1 MNERYRWIGA
11 ALCRAFVLVCAAVL
25 VLTATAAL
33 LTRAGMP
40 FAGAYTGGVLIAA
53 VGTLIVSRNGAPRV
67 LLPSPAITA
76 WLVYEE
82 IIAHGIAWQDVLIVS
97 AVTALMGA
105 LLMRAASMGRMI
117 DALPSVIRTGLLL
130 SLALGMLTQAAQAA
144 RILLPSPWALT
155 MGGMLSDPLT
165 YFTLVGVLLVLL
177 LYVRQKELALP
188 IGIGIVLLLTW
199 AEGFW
204 EIPAAP
210 FLQPELALP
219 LMAGG
224 QDTLDVPAAIGLGI
238 TLLIAL
244 TVEST
249 AVLAT
254 EGWRPP
260 AKPDTPLIRLF
271 AVSGIGSLLA
281 AFPLSIAPISAAL
294 PAAEE
299 RRIGGIPATATGTA
313 LLLFLL
319 LPCAPLLAALAEF
332 PAAPALTLAV
342 LGLML
347 LRRALMQLQS
357 AKRLTLCDAAVLAIF
372 VLASYDLRTG
382 LTLAL
387 LTWVLLMAAGGAH
400 HAIHRS
406 TIVLTVIL
414 ILSQLFPWLP

>member
-1 MNERYRWIGA
+1 MNERYGWIGA

-40 FAGAYTGGVLIAA
+40 FAGAYTGGVLAAA
-53 VGTLIVSRNGAPRV
+53 VGTLIVSRNGATRV

-82 IIAHGIAWQDVLIVS
+82 IIARGIAWQDALIVS
-97 AVTALMGA
+97 AVTALIGV
-105 LLMRAASMGRMI
+105 LLMRTVFMGRMI
-117 DALPSVIRTGLLL
+117 DGLPPVIRTGLLL
-130 SLALGMLTQAAQAA
+130 SLALGILTQAAQAA

-165 YFTLVGVLLVLL
+165 YFTLVGILLVLL
-177 LYVRQKELALP
+177 LYVQQKTTALP
-188 IGIGIVLLLTW
+188 VGIGIILLLTW
-199 AEGFW
+199 GEGFW

-210 FLQPELALP
+210 FLQPAFVLP
-219 LMAGG
+219 METMVG
-224 QDTLDVPAAIGLGI
+224 TLDIPAAIGLGI

-249 AVLAT
+249 AVLAADVRCVRT
-254 EGWRPP
+254 ADSVLTRV
-260 AKPDTPLIRLF
+260 F
-271 AVSGIGSLLA
+271 AVSGIASLIGA
-281 AFPLSIAPISAAL
+281 APLIIAPISAAL

-299 RRIGGIPATATGTA
+299 RHIGGIPSTAMWVA
-313 LLLFLL
+313 LLLLLL

-332 PAAPALTLAV
+332 PATPALALTV

-347 LRRALMQLQS
+347 LRHALVQLRITTS
-357 AKRLTLCDAAVLAIF
+357 LTLRDTAVLAVF
-372 VLASYDLRTG
+372 VLTSYDLQTG

-387 LTWVLLMAAGGAH
+387 LTWVLLTAAGGAH
-400 HAIHRS
+400 HHIHRS
-406 TIVLTVIL
+406 TAVLTAVL
-414 ILSQLFPWLP
+414 VLSQLFPQLR

>member
-1 MNERYRWIGA
+1 MNERYGWIGA

-40 FAGAYTGGVLIAA
+40 FAGAYTGSVLVAA
-53 VGTLIVSRNGAPRV
+53 VGTLIVSRNGATRV

-82 IIAHGIAWQDVLIVS
+82 IIARGIAWQDALIVS
-97 AVTALMGA
+97 AVTALIGV
-105 LLMRAASMGRMI
+105 LLMRTVFMGRMI
-117 DALPSVIRTGLLL
+117 DGLPPVIRTGLLL

-165 YFTLVGVLLVLL
+165 YFTLVGILLVLL
-177 LYVRQKELALP
+177 LYVQQKTAALP
-188 IGIGIVLLLTW
+188 IGIGIILLLTW
-199 AEGFW
+199 GEGFW

-210 FLQPELALP
+210 FLQPAFVLP
-219 LMAGG
+219 METMVG
-224 QDTLDVPAAIGLGI
+224 TLDIPAAIGLGI

-249 AVLAT
+249 AVLAADVRCVRT
-254 EGWRPP
+254 ADSVLTRV
-260 AKPDTPLIRLF
+260 F
-271 AVSGIGSLLA
+271 AVSGIASLIGA
-281 AFPLSIAPISAAL
+281 APLIIAPISAAL

-299 RRIGGIPATATGTA
+299 RRIGGIPSTAMWVA
-313 LLLFLL
+313 LLLLLL

-332 PAAPALTLAV
+332 PAAPALALTV

-347 LRRALMQLQS
+347 LRHALVQLRITTS
-357 AKRLTLCDAAVLAIF
+357 LTLRDTAVLAVF
-372 VLASYDLRTG
+372 VLTSYDLQTG

-387 LTWVLLMAAGGAH
+387 LTWVLLTAAGGAH
-400 HAIHRS
+400 HHIHRS
-406 TIVLTVIL
+406 TAVLTAVL
-414 ILSQLFPWLP
+414 VLSQLFPQLR

>member
-1 MNERYRWIGA
+1 MSERYGWIGA

-25 VLTATAAL
+25 VLTAAAAL

-40 FAGAYTGGVLIAA
+40 FAGAYTGGVLVAA
-53 VGTLIVSRNGAPRV
+53 VGTLIVSRNGATRV

-97 AVTALMGA
+97 AVTAFIGV

-117 DALPSVIRTGLLL
+117 GVLPPVIRTGLLL

-244 TVEST
+244 TVESA
-249 AVLAT
+249 AVLSA
-254 EGWRPP
+254 EGARPP
-260 AKPDTPLIRLF
+260 ANPDTPLARLF
-271 AVSGIGSLLA
+271 AVNGIGSLLG

-299 RRIGGIPATATGTA
+299 RRISGIPSTAIGTA

-332 PAAPALTLAV
+332 PAAPALSLAM

-347 LRRALMQLQS
+347 LRRALVQLQR
-357 AKRLTLCDAAVLAIF
+357 AKLLTLCDAAVLAIF

-387 LTWVLLMAAGGAH
+387 LTWVLLMAAGGTH
-400 HAIHRS
+400 YSIHRS

>member
-1 MNERYRWIGA
+1 MSERYGWIGA

-25 VLTATAAL
+25 VLTAAAAL

-40 FAGAYTGGVLIAA
+40 FAGAYTGGVLVAA
-53 VGTLIVSRNGAPRV
+53 VGTLIVSRNGATRV
-67 LLPSPAITA
+67 LRPSPAITA

-97 AVTALMGA
+97 AVTAFIGV

-117 DALPSVIRTGLLL
+117 GVLPPVIRTGLLL

-244 TVEST
+244 TVESA
-249 AVLAT
+249 AVLSA
-254 EGWRPP
+254 EGARPP
-260 AKPDTPLIRLF
+260 ANPDTPLARLF
-271 AVSGIGSLLA
+271 AVNGIGSLLG

-299 RRIGGIPATATGTA
+299 RRISGIPSTAIGTA

-332 PAAPALTLAV
+332 PAAPALSLAM

-347 LRRALMQLQS
+347 LRRALVQLQR
-357 AKRLTLCDAAVLAIF
+357 AKLLTLCDAAVLAIF

-387 LTWVLLMAAGGAH
+387 LTWVLLMAAGGTH

>member
-1 MNERYRWIGA
+1 MSERYGWIGA
-11 ALCRAFVLVCAAVL
+11 ALCRAFVLVCAAML

-40 FAGAYTGGVLIAA
+40 FAGAYTGGVLVAA
-53 VGTLIVSRNGAPRV
+53 VGTLIVSRNGATRV

-82 IIAHGIAWQDVLIVS
+82 IIARGIAWQDVLIVS
-97 AVTALMGA
+97 AVTAFIGV
-105 LLMRAASMGRMI
+105 LLMRAASMERMI
-117 DALPSVIRTGLLL
+117 DALPPVIRTGLLL

-177 LYVRQKELALP
+177 LYVQQKELALP

-244 TVEST
+244 TVE
-249 AVLAT
+249 
-254 EGWRPP
+254 
-260 AKPDTPLIRLF
+260 
-271 AVSGIGSLLA
+271 
-281 AFPLSIAPISAAL
+281 
-294 PAAEE
+294 
-299 RRIGGIPATATGTA
+299 
-313 LLLFLL
+313 
-319 LPCAPLLAALAEF
+319 
-332 PAAPALTLAV
+332 
-342 LGLML
+342 
-347 LRRALMQLQS
+347 
-357 AKRLTLCDAAVLAIF
+357 
-372 VLASYDLRTG
+372 
-382 LTLAL
+382 
-387 LTWVLLMAAGGAH
+387 
-400 HAIHRS
+400 
-406 TIVLTVIL
+406 
-414 ILSQLFPWLP
+414 

>member
-25 VLTATAAL
+25 VLTATATL

-40 FAGAYTGGVLIAA
+40 FAGAYTGGVLVAA
-53 VGTLIVSRNGAPRV
+53 VGTLIVSRNGATRV

-117 DALPSVIRTGLLL
+117 DALPPVIRTGLLL

-188 IGIGIVLLLTW
+188 IGIGIVLLLTRV
-199 AEGFW
+199 EGFW

-244 TVEST
+244 TVESA
-249 AVLAT
+249 AVLSA
-254 EGWRPP
+254 EGARPP
-260 AKPDTPLIRLF
+260 TKAGTPLIRLF
-271 AVSGIGSLLA
+271 AVSGIGSLLG

-299 RRIGGIPATATGTA
+299 RRIGGIPATAMGTA

-332 PAAPALTLAV
+332 PAAPVLALAM

-347 LRRALMQLQS
+347 LRRALVQLHRME
-357 AKRLTLCDAAVLAIF
+357 RLTLCDAAVLAIF
-372 VLASYDLRTG
+372 VLATYDLRTG

-387 LTWVLLMAAGGAH
+387 LTWVLLTAASGMY

-406 TIVLTVIL
+406 TIMLAVIL
-414 ILSQLFPWLP
+414 VLSQLFPWLP

>member
-1 MNERYRWIGA
+1 MNERYGWIGA

-33 LTRAGMP
+33 LTRAGMS
-40 FAGAYTGGVLIAA
+40 FAGAYTGGVLAAA
-53 VGTLIVSRNGAPRV
+53 VGTLIVSRNGATRI

-82 IIAHGIAWQDVLIVS
+82 IIARGIAWQDALIVS
-97 AVTALMGA
+97 AVTALIGV
-105 LLMRAASMGRMI
+105 LLMRTVFMGRMI
-117 DALPSVIRTGLLL
+117 DGLPPVIRTGLLL

-165 YFTLVGVLLVLL
+165 YFTLVGILLVLL
-177 LYVRQKELALP
+177 LYVQQKTAALP
-188 IGIGIVLLLTW
+188 VGIGIILLLTW
-199 AEGFW
+199 GEGFW

-210 FLQPELALP
+210 FLQPAFVLP
-219 LMAGG
+219 METMVG
-224 QDTLDVPAAIGLGI
+224 TLDIPAAIGLGI

-249 AVLAT
+249 AVLAADVRCVRT
-254 EGWRPP
+254 ADSVLTRV
-260 AKPDTPLIRLF
+260 F
-271 AVSGIGSLLA
+271 AVSGIASLIGA
-281 AFPLSIAPISAAL
+281 APLIIAPISAAL

-299 RRIGGIPATATGTA
+299 RHIGGIPSTAMWVA
-313 LLLFLL
+313 LLLLLL

-332 PAAPALTLAV
+332 PAAPALALTV

-347 LRRALMQLQS
+347 LRHALVQLRITTS
-357 AKRLTLCDAAVLAIF
+357 LTLRDTAVLAVF
-372 VLASYDLRTG
+372 VLTSYDLQTG

-387 LTWVLLMAAGGAH
+387 LTWVLLTAAGGAH
-400 HAIHRS
+400 HHIHRS
-406 TIVLTVIL
+406 TAVLTAVL
-414 ILSQLFPWLP
+414 VLSQLFPQLR

>member
-1 MNERYRWIGA
+1 MNERYGWIGA

-40 FAGAYTGGVLIAA
+40 FAGAYTGSVLVAA
-53 VGTLIVSRNGAPRV
+53 VGTLIVSRNGATRV

-82 IIAHGIAWQDVLIVS
+82 IIARGIAWQDALIVS
-97 AVTALMGA
+97 AVTALIGV
-105 LLMRAASMGRMI
+105 LLMRTVFMGRMI
-117 DALPSVIRTGLLL
+117 DGLPPVIRTGLLL
-130 SLALGMLTQAAQAA
+130 SLALGILTQAAQAA

-165 YFTLVGVLLVLL
+165 YFTLVGILLVLL
-177 LYVRQKELALP
+177 LYVQQKTAALP
-188 IGIGIVLLLTW
+188 IGIGIILLLTW
-199 AEGFW
+199 GEGFW

-210 FLQPELALP
+210 FLQPALVLP
-219 LMAGG
+219 METMVG
-224 QDTLDVPAAIGLGI
+224 TLDIPAAIGLGI

-249 AVLAT
+249 AVLAADVRCVRT
-254 EGWRPP
+254 ADSVLTRV
-260 AKPDTPLIRLF
+260 F
-271 AVSGIGSLLA
+271 AVSGIASLIGA
-281 AFPLSIAPISAAL
+281 APLIIAPISAAL

-299 RRIGGIPATATGTA
+299 RHIGGIPSTAMWVA
-313 LLLFLL
+313 LLLLLL

-332 PAAPALTLAV
+332 PAAPALALTV

-347 LRRALMQLQS
+347 LRHALVQLRITTS
-357 AKRLTLCDAAVLAIF
+357 LTLRDTAVLAVF
-372 VLASYDLRTG
+372 VLTSYDLQTG

-387 LTWVLLMAAGGAH
+387 LTWVLLTAAGGAH
-400 HAIHRS
+400 HHIHRS
-406 TIVLTVIL
+406 TAVLTAVL
-414 ILSQLFPWLP
+414 VLSQLFPQLR

>member
-1 MNERYRWIGA
+1 MNERYGWIGA

-40 FAGAYTGGVLIAA
+40 FAGAYTGGVLAAA
-53 VGTLIVSRNGAPRV
+53 VGTLIVSRNGATRV

-82 IIAHGIAWQDVLIVS
+82 IIARGIAWQDALIVS
-97 AVTALMGA
+97 AVTALIGV
-105 LLMRAASMGRMI
+105 LLMRTVFMGRMI
-117 DALPSVIRTGLLL
+117 DGLPPVIRTGLLL
-130 SLALGMLTQAAQAA
+130 SLALGILTQAAQAA

-165 YFTLVGVLLVLL
+165 YFTLVGILLVLL
-177 LYVRQKELALP
+177 LYVQQKTAALP
-188 IGIGIVLLLTW
+188 IGIGIILLLTW
-199 AEGFW
+199 GEGFW

-210 FLQPELALP
+210 FLQPAFVLP
-219 LMAGG
+219 METMVG
-224 QDTLDVPAAIGLGI
+224 TLDIPAAIGLGI

-249 AVLAT
+249 AVLAADVRCVRT
-254 EGWRPP
+254 ADSVLTRV
-260 AKPDTPLIRLF
+260 F
-271 AVSGIGSLLA
+271 AVSGIASLIGA
-281 AFPLSIAPISAAL
+281 APLIIAPISAAL

-299 RRIGGIPATATGTA
+299 RHIGGIPSTAMWVA
-313 LLLFLL
+313 LLLLLL

-332 PAAPALTLAV
+332 PAAPALALTV

-347 LRRALMQLQS
+347 LRHALVQLRITTS
-357 AKRLTLCDAAVLAIF
+357 LTLRDTAVLAVF
-372 VLASYDLRTG
+372 VLTSYDLQTG

-387 LTWVLLMAAGGAH
+387 LTWVLLTAAGGAH
-400 HAIHRS
+400 HHIHRS
-406 TIVLTVIL
+406 TAVLTAVL
-414 ILSQLFPWLP
+414 VLSQLFPQLR

>member
-1 MNERYRWIGA
+1 MNERYGWIGA

-40 FAGAYTGGVLIAA
+40 FAGAYTGGVLAAA
-53 VGTLIVSRNGAPRV
+53 VGTLIVSRNGATRV

-82 IIAHGIAWQDVLIVS
+82 VIARGIAWQDALIVS
-97 AVTALMGA
+97 AVTALIGV
-105 LLMRAASMGRMI
+105 LLMRTVFMGRMI
-117 DALPSVIRTGLLL
+117 DGLPPVIRTGLLL

-165 YFTLVGVLLVLL
+165 YFTLVGILLVLL
-177 LYVRQKELALP
+177 LYVQQKTAALP
-188 IGIGIVLLLTW
+188 IGIGIILLLTW
-199 AEGFW
+199 GEGFW

-210 FLQPELALP
+210 FLQPAFVLP
-219 LMAGG
+219 METMVG
-224 QDTLDVPAAIGLGI
+224 TLDIPAAIGLGI

-249 AVLAT
+249 AVLAADVRCVRT
-254 EGWRPP
+254 ADSVLTRV
-260 AKPDTPLIRLF
+260 F
-271 AVSGIGSLLA
+271 AVSGIASLIGA
-281 AFPLSIAPISAAL
+281 APLIIAPISAAL

-299 RRIGGIPATATGTA
+299 RHIGGIPSTAMWVA
-313 LLLFLL
+313 LLLLLL

-332 PAAPALTLAV
+332 PAAPALALTV

-347 LRRALMQLQS
+347 LRHALVQLRITTS
-357 AKRLTLCDAAVLAIF
+357 LTLRDTAVLAVF
-372 VLASYDLRTG
+372 VLTSYDLQTG

-387 LTWVLLMAAGGAH
+387 LTWVLLTAAGGAH
-400 HAIHRS
+400 HHIHRS
-406 TIVLTVIL
+406 TAVLTAVL
-414 ILSQLFPWLP
+414 VLSQLFPQLR

>member
-1 MNERYRWIGA
+1 MSERYGWIGA

-25 VLTATAAL
+25 VLTATTAL

-40 FAGAYTGGVLIAA
+40 FAGAYTGGVLVAA
-53 VGTLIVSRNGAPRV
+53 VGTLIVSRNGATRV

-82 IIAHGIAWQDVLIVS
+82 IIARGIAWQDVLIVS

-117 DALPSVIRTGLLL
+117 DALPPVIRTGLLL

-199 AEGFW
+199 AEGFC

-244 TVEST
+244 TVESA
-249 AVLAT
+249 AVLSA
-254 EGWRPP
+254 EGARPP
-260 AKPDTPLIRLF
+260 ANPDTPLARLF
-271 AVSGIGSLLA
+271 AVSGIGSLLG

-299 RRIGGIPATATGTA
+299 RRISGIPSTAIGTA

-332 PAAPALTLAV
+332 PAAPALSLAM

-347 LRRALMQLQS
+347 LRYALVQLQR
-357 AKRLTLCDAAVLAIF
+357 AKLLTLCDAAVLAIF

-387 LTWVLLMAAGGAH
+387 LTWVLLMAAGGTH

>member
-1 MNERYRWIGA
+1 MNERYGWIGA

-40 FAGAYTGGVLIAA
+40 FAGAYTGGVLAAA
-53 VGTLIVSRNGAPRV
+53 VGTLIVSRNGATRI

-82 IIAHGIAWQDVLIVS
+82 IIARGIAWQDALIVS
-97 AVTALMGA
+97 AVTALIGV
-105 LLMRAASMGRMI
+105 LLMRTVFMGRMI
-117 DALPSVIRTGLLL
+117 DGLPPVIRTGLLL
-130 SLALGMLTQAAQAA
+130 SLALGILTQAAQAA

-165 YFTLVGVLLVLL
+165 YFTLVGILLVLL
-177 LYVRQKELALP
+177 LYVQQKTTALP
-188 IGIGIVLLLTW
+188 VGIGIILLLTW
-199 AEGFW
+199 GEGFW

-210 FLQPELALP
+210 FLQPAFVLP
-219 LMAGG
+219 METMVG
-224 QDTLDVPAAIGLGI
+224 TLDIPAAIGLGI

-249 AVLAT
+249 AVLAADVRCVRT
-254 EGWRPP
+254 ADSVLTRV
-260 AKPDTPLIRLF
+260 F
-271 AVSGIGSLLA
+271 AVSGIASLIGA
-281 AFPLSIAPISAAL
+281 APLIIAPISAAL

-299 RRIGGIPATATGTA
+299 RHIGGIPSTAMWVA
-313 LLLFLL
+313 LLLLLL

-332 PAAPALTLAV
+332 PAAPALALTV

-347 LRRALMQLQS
+347 LRHALVQLRITTS
-357 AKRLTLCDAAVLAIF
+357 LTLRDTAVLAVF
-372 VLASYDLRTG
+372 VLTSYDLQTG

-387 LTWVLLMAAGGAH
+387 LTWVLLTAAGGAH
-400 HAIHRS
+400 HHIHRS
-406 TIVLTVIL
+406 TAVLTAVL
-414 ILSQLFPWLP
+414 VLSQLFPQLR

>member
-1 MNERYRWIGA
+1 M
-11 ALCRAFVLVCAAVL
+11 
-25 VLTATAAL
+25 
-33 LTRAGMP
+33 
-40 FAGAYTGGVLIAA
+40 
-53 VGTLIVSRNGAPRV
+53 
-67 LLPSPAITA
+67 
-76 WLVYEE
+76 
-82 IIAHGIAWQDVLIVS
+82 
-97 AVTALMGA
+97 
-105 LLMRAASMGRMI
+105 
-117 DALPSVIRTGLLL
+117 
-130 SLALGMLTQAAQAA
+130 
-144 RILLPSPWALT
+144 
-155 MGGMLSDPLT
+155 
-165 YFTLVGVLLVLL
+165 
-177 LYVRQKELALP
+177 RQKELALP

-244 TVEST
+244 TVESA
-249 AVLAT
+249 AVLSA
-254 EGWRPP
+254 EGARPP
-260 AKPDTPLIRLF
+260 AKPDTPLARLF
-271 AVSGIGSLLA
+271 VVSGIGSLLG
-281 AFPLSIAPISAAL
+281 AFPLSITPISAAL

-299 RRIGGIPATATGTA
+299 QRISGIPSTAIGTA

-319 LPCAPLLAALAEF
+319 LPCAPLLAVLAEF
-332 PAAPALTLAV
+332 PAAPALALAV

-347 LRRALMQLQS
+347 LRRALVQLQR
-357 AKRLTLCDAAVLAIF
+357 AKHLTLCDAAVLAIF

-387 LTWVLLMAAGGAH
+387 LTWVLLMTAGGMH

>member
-1 MNERYRWIGA
+1 MNERYGWIGA

-40 FAGAYTGGVLIAA
+40 FAGAYTGSVLVAA
-53 VGTLIVSRNGAPRV
+53 VGTLIVSRNGATRV

-76 WLVYEE
+76 WLVYEK
-82 IIAHGIAWQDVLIVS
+82 IIARGIAWQDALIVS
-97 AVTALMGA
+97 AVTALIGV
-105 LLMRAASMGRMI
+105 LLMRTVFMGRMI
-117 DALPSVIRTGLLL
+117 DGLPPVIRTGLLL

-165 YFTLVGVLLVLL
+165 YFTLVGILLVLL
-177 LYVRQKELALP
+177 LYVQQKTAALP
-188 IGIGIVLLLTW
+188 IGIGIILLLTW
-199 AEGFW
+199 GEGFW

-210 FLQPELALP
+210 FLQPAFVLP
-219 LMAGG
+219 METMVG
-224 QDTLDVPAAIGLGI
+224 TLDIPAAIGLGI

-249 AVLAT
+249 AVLAADVRCVRT
-254 EGWRPP
+254 ADSVLTRV
-260 AKPDTPLIRLF
+260 F
-271 AVSGIGSLLA
+271 AVSGIASLIGA
-281 AFPLSIAPISAAL
+281 APLIIAPISAAL

-299 RRIGGIPATATGTA
+299 RRIGGIPSTAMWVA
-313 LLLFLL
+313 LLLLLL

-332 PAAPALTLAV
+332 PAAPALALTV

-347 LRRALMQLQS
+347 LRHALVQLRTTTS
-357 AKRLTLCDAAVLAIF
+357 LTLRDTAVLAVF
-372 VLASYDLRTG
+372 VLTSYDLQTG

-387 LTWVLLMAAGGAH
+387 LTWVLLTAAGGAH
-400 HAIHRS
+400 HHIHRS
-406 TIVLTVIL
+406 TAVLTAVL
-414 ILSQLFPWLP
+414 VLSQLFPQLR

>member
-1 MNERYRWIGA
+1 MNERYGWIGA

-40 FAGAYTGGVLIAA
+40 FAGAYTGSVLVAA
-53 VGTLIVSRNGAPRV
+53 VGTLIVSRNGATRI

-82 IIAHGIAWQDVLIVS
+82 IIARGIAWQDALIVS
-97 AVTALMGA
+97 AVTALIGV
-105 LLMRAASMGRMI
+105 LLMRTVFMGRMI
-117 DALPSVIRTGLLL
+117 DGLPPVIRTGLLL

-165 YFTLVGVLLVLL
+165 YFTLVGILLVLL
-177 LYVRQKELALP
+177 LYVQQKTAALP
-188 IGIGIVLLLTW
+188 IGIGIILLLTW
-199 AEGFW
+199 GEGFW

-210 FLQPELALP
+210 FLQPAFVLP
-219 LMAGG
+219 METMVG
-224 QDTLDVPAAIGLGI
+224 TLDIPAAIGLGI

-249 AVLAT
+249 AVLAADVRCVRT
-254 EGWRPP
+254 ADSVLTRV
-260 AKPDTPLIRLF
+260 F
-271 AVSGIGSLLA
+271 AVSGIASLIGA
-281 AFPLSIAPISAAL
+281 APLIIAPISAAL

-299 RRIGGIPATATGTA
+299 RHIGGIPSTAMWVA
-313 LLLFLL
+313 LLLLLL

-332 PAAPALTLAV
+332 PAAPALALTV

-347 LRRALMQLQS
+347 LRHALVQLRITTS
-357 AKRLTLCDAAVLAIF
+357 LTLRDTAVLAVF
-372 VLASYDLRTG
+372 VLTSYDLQTG

-387 LTWVLLMAAGGAH
+387 LTWVLLTAAGGAH
-400 HAIHRS
+400 HHIHRS
-406 TIVLTVIL
+406 TAVLTAVL
-414 ILSQLFPWLP
+414 VLSQLFPQLR

>member
-1 MNERYRWIGA
+1 MNERYGWIGA

-40 FAGAYTGGVLIAA
+40 FAGAYTSSVLVAA
-53 VGTLIVSRNGAPRV
+53 VGTLIVSRNGATRV

-82 IIAHGIAWQDVLIVS
+82 IIARGIAWQDALIVS
-97 AVTALMGA
+97 AVTALIGV
-105 LLMRAASMGRMI
+105 LLMRTVFMGRMI
-117 DALPSVIRTGLLL
+117 DGLPPVIRTGLLL

-165 YFTLVGVLLVLL
+165 YFTLVGILLVLL
-177 LYVRQKELALP
+177 LYVQQKTAALP
-188 IGIGIVLLLTW
+188 IGIGIILLLTW
-199 AEGFW
+199 GEGFW

-210 FLQPELALP
+210 FLQPAFVLP
-219 LMAGG
+219 METMVG
-224 QDTLDVPAAIGLGI
+224 TLDIPAAIGLGI

-249 AVLAT
+249 AVLAADVRCVRT
-254 EGWRPP
+254 ADSVLTRV
-260 AKPDTPLIRLF
+260 F
-271 AVSGIGSLLA
+271 AVSGIASLIGA
-281 AFPLSIAPISAAL
+281 APLIIAPISAAL

-299 RRIGGIPATATGTA
+299 RHIGGIPSTAMWVA
-313 LLLFLL
+313 LLLLLL

-332 PAAPALTLAV
+332 PAAPALALTV

-347 LRRALMQLQS
+347 LRHALVQLRITTS
-357 AKRLTLCDAAVLAIF
+357 LTLRDTAVLAVF
-372 VLASYDLRTG
+372 VLTSYDLQTG

-387 LTWVLLMAAGGAH
+387 LTWVLLTAAGGAH
-400 HAIHRS
+400 HHIHRS
-406 TIVLTVIL
+406 TAVLTAVL
-414 ILSQLFPWLP
+414 VLSQLFPQLR